1 MKLSTRLGVV
11 VISSLISLLLL
22 GGVGLYSQR
31 SGLMAE
37 RHSQI
42 ENILNM
48 TLGLLDRYHEA
59 EQSGKM
65 TRADAQAAAINAMLG
80 LRSKNAYLFV
90 RDKDDRMIVHPRA
103 DRLGVIDSS
112 NTAEYDK
119 AMAEQGKFGFVMT
132 MTARPGAKAGDKI
145 EKLNA
150 VTRFEPWDWRVG
162 TGFFLDDIDAKF
174 IRHATLL
181 AVLGL
186 VLVAVTMGITI
197 YFARGIYRQLGGEPT
212 YCARMTQ
219 QIAEGNLGG
228 QITRAPA
235 GSVLA
240 ALAAMQESLRKMI
253 ADVQGKADSTRH
265 AAASIQA
272 TMGEIAVSSAHSS
285 EATSSTAAAVEQM
298 VVSIG
303 MISDNAR
310 ETETNSARAT
320 ELAKNGQVQVKEAAG
335 KIEDIAETIN
345 TASTQ
350 VSGLAERITKVG
362 GIANVI
368 REIADQT
375 NLLALNAA
383 IEAARAGEQ
392 GRGFAVVADEVRK
405 LAERTSLATNDIAN
419 TIKAVQEDTSRVVAS
434 MQAVGPQVAEGTAL
448 AGQAEQSLQG
458 INEGAETTLDKVREI
473 VHATSEQRAASNS
486 IAANVERI
494 ASMLEESDK
503 SVQGANASVDD
514 MSGMAADIH
523 AAVSRFRL

>member
-1 MKLSTRLGVV
+1 VV
-11 VISSLISLLLL
+11 VVSSLISLLLL
-22 GGVGLYSQR
+22 GGAGLFSQH
-31 SGLMAE
+31 SSLMAE
-37 RHSQI
+37 RHAQI
-42 ENILNM
+42 ENLLSM
-48 TLGLLDRYHEA
+48 TLSMLDRYHEA

-80 LRSKNAYLFV
+80 LKNKNAYLFV
-90 RDKDDRMIVHPRA
+90 RDKDDRMIVHVRP
-103 DRLGVIDSS
+103 DRIGVIDSS
-112 NTAEYDK
+112 NTSEYER
-119 AMAEQGKFGFVMT
+119 AMSEQGKFGFVTT
-132 MTARPGAKAGDKI
+132 MVARPGASADKKI

-150 VTRFEPWDWRVG
+150 VTRFEPWDWRIG
-162 TGFFLDDIDAKF
+162 TGFFLDDINAKF
-174 IRHATLL
+174 IKHAMML
-181 AVLGL
+181 AILGL
-186 VLVAVTMGITI
+186 VLVLVTMGITI
-197 YFARGIYRQLGGEPT
+197 YFARGIYRQLGGEPD
-212 YCARMTQ
+212 YCALMTQ
-219 QIAEGNLGG
+219 QIAEGNLGAH
-228 QITRAPA
+228 ISRAPA

-240 ALAAMQESLRKMI
+240 ALAAMQDSLRKMI
-253 ADVQGKADSTRH
+253 ADVQTKADSTRQ
-265 AAASIQA
+265 AASSIQT
-272 TMGEIAVSSAHSS
+272 TMGEIAVASSHSS
-285 EATSSTAAAVEQM
+285 EATASTAAAVEQM

-320 ELAKNGQVQVKEAAG
+320 ELAKSGQVQVKEAAG
-335 KIEDIAETIN
+335 KIEDIAVTIN

-350 VSGLAERITKVG
+350 VSGLAERISKVG

-405 LAERTSLATNDIAN
+405 LAERTSLATNDISN

-434 MQAVGPQVAEGTAL
+434 MEAVGPQVAEGTAL
-448 AGQAEQSLQG
+448 AEQAEQSLQG

-494 ASMLEESDK
+494 ASMLEEADK
-503 SVQGANASVDD
+503 SVQGANTSVDD

-523 AAVSRFRL
+523 AAVGRFRV